1 MDTPFKPLQTTNLC
15 ANTQYTLLSFTEQ
28 LLQDTDKLSVLFTA
42 ENAQIVQFTLKY
54 KPPLSTTA
62 VLRVYHQIDQDF
74 ETFQSLIVSPSMT
87 ADDVI
92 QLSLARIALDVSHDV
107 SHDQFEL
114 VLRTTEGGMSLDTI
128 ILPLYNTGKSLIVAP
143 LRAPYL

>member
-54 KPPLSTTA
+54 KPPLSLTTSTA

-87 ADDVI
+87 TDDVI

-114 VLRTTEGGMSLDTI
+114 VLRTTEGGMSLDNNFATI
-128 ILPLYNTGKSLIVAP
+128 QY
-143 LRAPYL
+143 R